1 MATRAQLLERK
12 AILENQIRNIET
24 RIVKETDPI
33 REKRLF
39 NLLNK
44 IGKSLE
50 RVNKLL
56 GK

>member
-1 MATRAQLLERK
+1 MANRARLLQRK
-12 AILENQIRNIET
+12 KVLENQIRSIES
-24 RIVKETDPI
+24 RIVRDHDPD

-39 NLLNK
+39 DLLNR
-44 IGKSLE
+44 IRKSLE

>member
-1 MATRAQLLERK
+1 MTRKRLLARK
-12 AILENQIRNIET
+12 KVLENQIRSIES
-24 RIVKETDPI
+24 RIVREHNPD

-39 NLLNK
+39 NLLNR

>member
-1 MATRAQLLERK
+1 MATRARLLERK

-24 RIVKETDPI
+24 RIVKEHDPI